1 MPQALTP
8 PLRVALPCPVLPGM
22 IAGGTG
28 ITPMY
33 QVAAAILKDPRD
45 VTQLSLIFGNL
56 SEEDILIK
64 QVWLWLAGC

>member
-1 MPQALTP
+1 
-8 PLRVALPCPVLPGM
+8 M